1 MQSLGTPR
9 YAAPPC
15 LPSAA
20 AVGTPPTPGAA
31 AAARLSLA
39 TTLTSSSPLVAQ
51 RCCAITPPVTPLVTP
66 LVTPHPRAPA
76 TGTSPGLACGL
87 RPDNGSS
94 TCASGAVAAGCLRPG
109 SHRPRSRCYLYCTG
123 TPPRSSRVLR
133 ETLATKIRQIRRWR
147 GVARAPHDGQP
158 GLAANSASAGPLVP
172 DAFCGGTPTQKMEVY
187 PVHGPT
193 PCTGTTSL
201 HWYMET

>member
-1 MQSLGTPR
+1 MLLDVVAEPEGVALGGAAPPAQPLHAGRGSHAGRALSPLEHLPARARCSALMQSLGTPR

-109 SHRPRSRCYLYCTG
+109 SHRPRSRCYLLGSG
-123 TPPRSSRVLR
+123 TSPRSSREAR
-133 ETLATKIRQIRRWR
+133 HCGPSSGRRWLQKSGKSGAG
-147 GVARAPHDGQP
+147 GV
-158 GLAANSASAGPLVP
+158 
-172 DAFCGGTPTQKMEVY
+172 
-187 PVHGPT
+187 
-193 PCTGTTSL
+193 
-201 HWYMET
+201 

>member
-123 TPPRSSRVLR
+123 TSPRALRGRTATAARPPGDAGYKNPANPALEGCSTRPSRRPAWAGR
-133 ETLATKIRQIRRWR
+133 EQRISWTL
-147 GVARAPHDGQP
+147 
-158 GLAANSASAGPLVP
+158 GP
-172 DAFCGGTPTQKMEVY
+172 
-187 PVHGPT
+187 
-193 PCTGTTSL
+193 
-201 HWYMET
+201 